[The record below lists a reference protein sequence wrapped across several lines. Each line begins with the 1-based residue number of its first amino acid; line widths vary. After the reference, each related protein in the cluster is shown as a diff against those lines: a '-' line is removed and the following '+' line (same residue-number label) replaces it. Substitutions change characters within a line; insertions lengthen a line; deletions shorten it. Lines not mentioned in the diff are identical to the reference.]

1 MGSWKPNTTTKGI
14 SILRRIL
21 KCTMWYFHFQLNTSL
36 CMDTMKSVDIKPNE
50 EMYKFVYLKPCM
62 ETKPSQKFEFELIN
76 LWKFGIKMLTAVG
89 NSEFRA
95 WHDPLKPSK
104 LSFLSEKITPRLVEK
119 LGKLYINI
127 STSSFRYSCAKSRKK
142 ILKSKKCIRNCT
154 V

>member
-1 MGSWKPNTTTKGI
+1 
-14 SILRRIL
+14 
-21 KCTMWYFHFQLNTSL
+21 
-36 CMDTMKSVDIKPNE
+36 MDTMKSVDIKPNE

-95 WHDPLKPSK
+95 WHDPLEPSK
-104 LSFLSEKITPRLVEK
+104 LSLLSEKITPRLVQK

-127 STSSFRYSCAKSRKK
+127 STSSFRYSCA
-142 ILKSKKCIRNCT
+142 
-154 V
+154 

>member
-1 MGSWKPNTTTKGI
+1 
-14 SILRRIL
+14 
-21 KCTMWYFHFQLNTSL
+21 
-36 CMDTMKSVDIKPNE
+36 MDTMKSVDIKPNE

-104 LSFLSEKITPRLVEK
+104 LSFLSEKNHTTPSAKVRQIIYKHLNKFFSLFLCEITEK
-119 LGKLYINI
+119 N
-127 STSSFRYSCAKSRKK
+127 FK
-142 ILKSKKCIRNCT
+142 I
-154 V
+154 